1 MSAFHFRFDRIRS
14 GGNAFRAVMAPR
26 KPRHP
31 LLRVLLGLLGLGV
44 LLVLVFFSVFVGV
57 AMLAAG
63 LLYRLWKQRGKPIA
77 RPARV
82 VDGEFRVLGKPVL
95 PQA

>member
-1 MSAFHFRFDRIRS
+1 
-14 GGNAFRAVMAPR
+14 
-26 KPRHP
+26 
-31 LLRVLLGLLGLGV
+31 
-44 LLVLVFFSVFVGV
+44 VFVGV
-57 AMLAAG
+57 AMLGAA
-63 LLYRLWKQRGKPIA
+63 LQYRLWRQRGKPLGRRDA